1 MEPEGERERHSAA
14 FLGYLVFTAALCGA
28 LVMVVEVLGSRVMG
42 PVFGV
47 SLFVWTSLITV
58 TLIALA
64 LGYAAGGIL
73 ADRKGSPD
81 YLYGLIV
88 VAGLLVLAIPPL
100 RGPVLKASLPL
111 GLRAGSLFGSALLF
125 GPALF
130 LLGCVSPYI
139 VKIAVREMRNIGRT
153 VGLFYAVSTFGSF
166 VGTVLTGF
174 VLIAWFGVT
183 RILVFAGLLLVL
195 LGLGYFAVYR
205 KKAALLALPV
215 IPLLL
220 FGGDAPSAVTLPDG
234 TRLSA
239 VLSRDT
245 FYGRLKVVDRTT
257 PSHRYR
263 EMMIDGLVQGGV
275 DLENDLSLYSYSYFL
290 EFLPYGLNP
299 AGKDCLVVG
308 LGAGVVPMWYER
320 KGIRTDVVEIS
331 PDVVDAAK
339 EFFRFRL
346 EGDLYIEDARFHM
359 VNSKKQYDYI
369 ILDVFTGDT
378 TPSHLLSV
386 EYFRLLRP
394 RLREG
399 GVLAMNFHGS
409 LGDEVALAAS
419 VALTLREV
427 FPQVEVYPL
436 FSPDADP
443 PIGNIILVGY
453 AGPPRTLNSDL
464 VLDDPVHFR
473 VVGTVGSSLG
483 VQYRF
488 PAGTPGF
495 VLSDD
500 YNPVEFLGKRLTA
513 ASRGYVLTHTPVDIL
528 L

>member
-1 MEPEGERERHSAA
+1 MAERESERHSPA
-14 FLGYLVFTAALCGA
+14 FLVYLVFTAALCGA

-81 YLYGLIV
+81 WLYGLIMA
-88 VAGLLVLAIPPL
+88 AGLLVLAIPLL

-111 GLRAGSLFGSALLF
+111 GLRAGSLFGSTLLF

-166 VGTVLTGF
+166 LGTVLTGF

-183 RILVFAGLLLVL
+183 RILVFTGLLLVL
-195 LGLGYFAVYR
+195 LGLGYFLVYR
-205 KKAALLALPV
+205 KKAALLALLV

-220 FGGDAPSAVTLPDG
+220 FGGEAPSAVTLPDG
-234 TRLSA
+234 TRLS
-239 VLSRDT
+239 VLFSRDT
-245 FYGRLKVVDRTT
+245 YYGKLKVVDRVT
-257 PSHRYR
+257 PSYRYR
-263 EMMIDGLVQGGV
+263 EMMIDGMVQGGV
-275 DLENDLSLYSYSYFL
+275 DMANNLSIFPYSYFL
-290 EFLPYGLNP
+290 GFLPYGLNP
-299 AGKDCLVVG
+299 TGRDCLVVG
-308 LGAGVVPMWYER
+308 LGAGVVPMWYES
-320 KGIRTDVVEIS
+320 KGIRTDVVEIN
-331 PDVVDAAK
+331 PDVARAAG
-339 EFFRFRL
+339 EFFSFRL
-346 EGDLYIEDARFHM
+346 KGDLHVEDARFHL
-359 VNSKKQYDYI
+359 VKSKKQYDYI

-394 RLREG
+394 RLRDG
-399 GVLAMNFHGS
+399 GVVALNIHGS
-409 LGDEVALAAS
+409 LGEEVILTAS
-419 VALTLREV
+419 VARTLREV
-427 FPQVEVYPL
+427 FPQVETYPL
-436 FSPDADP
+436 FPPGAESPV
-443 PIGNIILVGY
+443 GNIILVGY
-453 AGPPRTLNSDL
+453 DGPPRTLRADL
-464 VLDDPVHFR
+464 VLDDPVHFK
-473 VVGTVGSSLG
+473 VIDTVGQRLG
-483 VQYRF
+483 AKYVF
-488 PAGTPGF
+488 PPGTPGF

-500 YNPVEFLGKRLTA
+500 YNPVEFLGKRVTA
-513 ASRGYVLTHTPVDIL
+513 TARGRVLRHTPVDIL